1 MNLTFENASVKFC
14 PQIGDSITVPYR
26 ATDAMQTATLIVIVL
41 NCIMWPT
48 GFSANVLV
56 FITVLRK
63 PQLRTVYNTS
73 VLCLIATD
81 LCVITMAETSNV
93 VYLVNKFITGDYSCS
108 LFFVYN
114 LFMWWCHGLSFFT
127 LLVISIERY
136 FAVFYPFRY
145 EESVTKTRVF
155 CVVLTFWIIWSA
167 VALILH
173 FRPSIPHLTRAI
185 VSTCFFLPSILS
197 TLVIYCK
204 IFKEI
209 RGNVVQV
216 CPPGH
221 EPSAVNQ
228 ARKSSKT
235 VGLIIGVQIISFVPS
250 FCLNIVQAL
259 SLTQKDLL
267 IHGIFPFAEA
277 AAFMN
282 AVLDPV
288 IYFWRNREARRSLKE
303 LRRNCCRPECNVRSM
318 QSKTTSVIHLSAFGE
333 PVCG

>member
-1 MNLTFENASVKFC
+1 MNLSFENASDKFC

-26 ATDAMQTATLIVIVL
+26 ATDAMQTATLTVIVL
-41 NCIMWPT
+41 NCIMWLT
-48 GFSANVLV
+48 GFLANILV

-81 LCVITMAETSNV
+81 LCVIVMAETFNV
-93 VYLVNKFITGDYSCS
+93 VYLVNKFITGDFSCS
-108 LFFVYN
+108 IFFVYN
-114 LFMWWCHGLSFFT
+114 LFTWWCHGLSLFT

-145 EESVTKTRVF
+145 EESVTKSRVF
-155 CVVLTFWIIWSA
+155 CVVLAVWIFWSA
-167 VALILH
+167 VVLTLH
-173 FRPSIPHLTRAI
+173 FRPSISHATRTI

-197 TLVIYCK
+197 TLVIYGK

-221 EPSAVNQ
+221 EPSAENQ

-235 VGLIIGVQIISFVPS
+235 VGLIIGVQIMSFVPS
-250 FCLNIVQAL
+250 FCLNIMQAL
-259 SLTQKDLL
+259 SLMRKDLL
-267 IHGIFPFAEA
+267 IHGIFPFAET

-303 LRRNCCRPECNVRSM
+303 LRHNCCRSEHGARSM
-318 QSKTTSVIHLSAFGE
+318 
-333 PVCG
+333 

>member
-1 MNLTFENASVKFC
+1 MNLTYENASVKFC

-26 ATDAMQTATLIVIVL
+26 AMEAMQIATLTAIII
-41 NCIMWPT
+41 NCVMWPI
-48 GFSANVLV
+48 GFAANVLV

-63 PQLRTVYNTS
+63 PQLQTVYNTS

-81 LCVITMAETSNV
+81 LCVIAMAETSNI
-93 VYLVNKFITGDYSCS
+93 VYLLNKFITGDYSCS
-108 LFFVYN
+108 VFFVYN
-114 LFMWWCHGLSFFT
+114 LLMWWCHGLSFFT
-127 LLVISIERY
+127 LLVVSIERY
-136 FAVFYPFRY
+136 YAVFHPFRY
-145 EESVTKTRVF
+145 EESVTKRRVF
-155 CVVLTFWIIWSA
+155 GVVVTFWIIWSA
-167 VALILH
+167 VVLILH
-173 FRPSIPHLTRAI
+173 FRSSVPHATRTI
-185 VSTCFFLPSILS
+185 VVTSFFLPSIVS

-209 RGNVVQV
+209 RGNIVQV
-216 CPPGH
+216 SPPALD
-221 EPSAVNQ
+221 PSAEHQ

-235 VGLIIGVQIISFVPS
+235 VGLIIGVQMISFVPS

-259 SLTQKDLL
+259 SLIPKNLL

-303 LRRNCCRPECNVRSM
+303 LRPRLQTKNSSVVHL
-318 QSKTTSVIHLSAFGE
+318 TSFGE
-333 PVCG
+333 PSSGY